1 MPNKAL
7 AKEGAIT
14 CGINLDFESAWIGPP
29 DDDGFTPFGP
39 DAMKDNIYQNLTQV
53 NLHGMDEGLTLKMCS
68 SILKGIIKEA
78 KALQKMTITSVCRKV
93 DDFFIG
99 LATQMPS
106 NKNVQLSGR
115 DGFKFF
121 KHGVSSY
128 MLPKVRRI
136 NGGWWISIA
145 RQLKIFLCVT
155 RIISDTTRS
164 KFCDALSLLFEVHHG
179 LRNPVFKDDLDS
191 YQAKIDFLL
200 TSLVDI
206 ASPWSKSQC
215 QSIKFHWP
223 RHWGHTRQV

>member
-14 CGINLDFESAWIGPP
+14 CGIKLDFECAWIGPP

-39 DAMKDNIYQNLTQV
+39 DAMKDNIFQNLPQV
-53 NLHGMDEGLTLKMCS
+53 NLHGMDEGLTLKMCT
-68 SILKGIIKEA
+68 SILKGTIKEA
-78 KALQKMTITSVCRKV
+78 KALHKMTITSVCREV
-93 DDFFIG
+93 DNFFIG

-106 NKNVQLSGR
+106 NKNVELGGR

-145 RQLKIFLCVT
+145 RQLKIFLFVT

>member
-1 MPNKAL
+1 MPSKAL

-14 CGINLDFESAWIGPP
+14 CGINLDFECAWIGPP

-39 DAMKDNIYQNLTQV
+39 DAMKDNIFQNLPQV
-53 NLHGMDEGLTLKMCS
+53 NLHGMDEGLTLKMCT
-68 SILKGIIKEA
+68 SILKGTIKEA
-78 KALQKMTITSVCRKV
+78 KALHKMTITSVCRKV

-106 NKNVQLSGR
+106 NKNVELGGR

-155 RIISDTTRS
+155 RIISDPTRS

-179 LRNPVFKDDLDS
+179 LRNPVDKTDLDS
-191 YQAKIDFLL
+191 YQGKINFLL
-200 TSLVDI
+200 TTLVDI
-206 ASPWSKSQC
+206 TLPWSKSQC